1 MNNDDTL
8 KKQLDDLYLEEYEQE
23 DIEKDAQTIEHI
35 HVEVIKKLGDLM
47 QEGATPMQI
56 AGVCQAIAAQLY
68 AKHLSTDEFVSLLDM
83 VVETALE
90 NLEKPPLN
98 TTYH

>member
-8 KKQLDDLYLEEYEQE
+8 KKQLDDLYLEEYEDE
-23 DIEKDAQTIEHI
+23 DIAKDAQDIERIHI
-35 HVEVIKKLGDLM
+35 EVIKKLADLY

-68 AKHLSTDEFVSLLDM
+68 AKHLSTDEFKDLYGM
-83 VVETALE
+83 VVETTLE
-90 NLEKPPLN
+90 REQFPPLN
-98 TTYH
+98 RVLH

>member
-1 MNNDDTL
+1 MDNDD
-8 KKQLDDLYLEEYEQE
+8 KKQLDDLYLEEYDYE

-35 HVEVIKKLGDLM
+35 HVEVIKVLGDLM
-47 QEGATPMQI
+47 QKGATPMQI

-68 AKHLSTDEFVSLLDM
+68 SKHLSTAEFVSLLDM

-90 NLEKPPLN
+90 NSEKPPLN